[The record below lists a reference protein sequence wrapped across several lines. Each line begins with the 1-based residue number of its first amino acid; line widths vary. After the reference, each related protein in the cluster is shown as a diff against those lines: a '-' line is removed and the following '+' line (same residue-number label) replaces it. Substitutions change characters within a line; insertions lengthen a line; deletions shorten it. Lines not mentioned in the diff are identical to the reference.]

1 MGVIVAATTGPS
13 AFWYLTRG
21 TGVVTLILLTLSVAL
36 GVADVRRVVTE
47 AVPRFVFDAVHRNAS
62 LLAVVFVFVHIV
74 TSLLDGFAP
83 IRLLDVVIPF
93 GSAYRPLWLGFG
105 ALAFDLL
112 IAVALTSVFRRRLGY
127 RAWRSTH
134 WLAYAS
140 WPVAVVHG
148 LGTGSD
154 AKASWM
160 LVLTGACVIVVV
172 TAVVARATDGWP
184 DHVGARVTALV
195 ASAAVP
201 VGLLVWLP
209 SGPLAAGWAKRAG
222 TPGSLLAASARAG
235 GVRSTSASATPPP
248 SAGAGSSTGNSF
260 TAQVSGSVSQGETD
274 DGRVVVHILL
284 TVTGEKL
291 NALHILIEGHPLG
304 GGGVEMTRGEV
315 TLGTG
320 PEPHLYRGGV
330 TALNGTDIEARVSN
344 ATGGSLALSARLQID
359 PESETVTGTLNA
371 APGVG

>member
-1 MGVIVAATTGPS
+1 LVSDP
-13 AFWYLTRG
+13 G

-184 DHVGARVTALV
+184 DHV
-195 ASAAVP
+195 
-201 VGLLVWLP
+201 
-209 SGPLAAGWAKRAG
+209 
-222 TPGSLLAASARAG
+222 
-235 GVRSTSASATPPP
+235 
-248 SAGAGSSTGNSF
+248 
-260 TAQVSGSVSQGETD
+260 
-274 DGRVVVHILL
+274 
-284 TVTGEKL
+284 
-291 NALHILIEGHPLG
+291 
-304 GGGVEMTRGEV
+304 
-315 TLGTG
+315 
-320 PEPHLYRGGV
+320 
-330 TALNGTDIEARVSN
+330 
-344 ATGGSLALSARLQID
+344 
-359 PESETVTGTLNA
+359 
-371 APGVG
+371 APA